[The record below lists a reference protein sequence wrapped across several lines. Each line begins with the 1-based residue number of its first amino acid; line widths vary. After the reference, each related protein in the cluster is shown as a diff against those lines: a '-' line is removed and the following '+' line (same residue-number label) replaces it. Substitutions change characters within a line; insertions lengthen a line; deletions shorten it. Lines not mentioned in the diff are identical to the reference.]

1 MQNTFDSLDEC
12 FTTAEVSDGRFFAG
26 EIFRNKL
33 GGEVPDYGRHVV
45 AFYRHGWSH
54 IVPLGYQHVLPY
66 KGLGLCGGGS
76 VDGRGFSDIP
86 REHCQALR
94 DRGGV
99 LYLLLRHV
107 VERLGGQ
114 YEAFFVYC
122 GDQRS
127 REVCQAAG
135 FQAEDQSCLMCNF
148 HRPLDSAHE
157 ARLMKLV
164 LDHGP
169 F

>member
-1 MQNTFDSLDEC
+1 MHEEIDSLNEC

-33 GGEVPDYGRHVV
+33 GGELPDYGRHVV

-54 IVPLGYQHVLPY
+54 IVPLGYQHVLQY

-76 VDGRGFSDIP
+76 VDGRGFRDIP
-86 REHCQALR
+86 PEHCQSLR

-107 VERLGGQ
+107 VERLGDQ
-114 YEAFFVYC
+114 YQAFFVYC

-127 REVCQAAG
+127 REVCEAAG
-135 FQAEDQSCLMCNF
+135 FLPEDNSYLMCNF
-148 HRPLDSAHE
+148 HRPLDPACKAE
-157 ARLMKLV
+157 LTRLV

>member
-1 MQNTFDSLDEC
+1 MKEQEISLNDC
-12 FTTAEVSDGRFFAG
+12 FETAEVSNGRFFAG

-33 GGEVPDYGRHVV
+33 GGELPDYGRHIV
-45 AFYRHGWSH
+45 AFYKHGWSH

-66 KGLGLCGGGS
+66 QGLGLCGGGS
-76 VDGRGFSDIP
+76 VDGRGFRAIPSD
-86 REHCQALR
+86 HCEALR
-94 DRGGV
+94 ARGGV

-107 VERLGGQ
+107 VERLGDE

-127 REVCQAAG
+127 REVCRAAG
-135 FQAEDQSCLMCNF
+135 FQPHEDSYLMCNF
-148 HRPLDSAHE
+148 HRPLNQSRKASLTD
-157 ARLMKLV
+157 LV
-164 LDHGP
+164 LEHGP